1 MSALPSRLVRLG
13 FRCDP
18 FPLLPRPELYY
29 PEPEREQEL
38 KVLHHLLT
46 YTHLLPVVEGPAGI
60 GKTTFLHRLED
71 TAPRHWRSVFLT
83 APPDGMDEA
92 ALLAALSEGFEAPR
106 DSDDPLFTLQEHL
119 ERLTEHGDLP
129 VALIDD
135 AHYLAPEALRL
146 LTVLAVGDEQ
156 LPARLHAALAAERLA
171 PAQIEAVRSLTPEDA
186 PDPLKSI
193 RLLPF
198 DRQQTHDYLAHR
210 IRACGGR
217 PEVLLDADTVAR
229 LHQAAQGLP
238 GQLDTLAR
246 AWLHDEALPA
256 APPPRRRLPVWPLLL
271 APIVAILLWPKDET
285 PTPPTPEET
294 TPQVTRALPLPAL
307 DEPPPATRRT
317 PAAERNALATDERPA
332 TPSSPTTETPT
343 AESAREP
350 EPAPTAG
357 PESPMA
363 DGPPRTAPK
372 PRPVHNPPPAD
383 ETPARPT
390 ESKVPAEPRE
400 RATSAPAPAPAAPEP
415 AAKPADAAPR
425 AAPPAASAP
434 GDGGADLR
442 DEAWLLAQPPGR
454 YTLQV
459 LSSPRREAVLER
471 ARRLRLAA
479 PVAVFRFRHQGRDWY
494 ALVVGAYPDRA
505 SARRAIDAL
514 PPDLRNNR
522 PWVRR
527 LGDVQALIRAAR

>member
-38 KVLHHLLT
+38 KVLLHLLT
-46 YTHLLPVVEGPAGI
+46 YTHLLPVVEGPPGI
-60 GKTTFLHRLED
+60 GKTTFLHRLQD
-71 TAPRHWRSVFLT
+71 IAPRHWRCVFLT

-92 ALLAALSEGFEAPR
+92 ALLAALVAGFEVPQGGGG
-106 DSDDPLFTLQEHL
+106 DPLFALQEHL
-119 ERLTEHGDLP
+119 ERLAERGDSP

-146 LTVLAVGDEQ
+146 LAVLAVGDEQ
-156 LPARLHAALAAERLA
+156 LPARLHAALAAERLT

-186 PDPLKSI
+186 PDPLKPIS
-193 RLLPF
+193 LLPF

-210 IRACGGR
+210 IRACGGH
-217 PEVLLDADTVAR
+217 PEALLDADTVAR

-271 APIVAILLWPKDET
+271 APILAILLWPKDEA
-285 PTPPTPEET
+285 PTPREEPEEA
-294 TPQVTRALPLPAL
+294 TPQVTRALPLPAIDEAPPAARHTPAATATPL
-307 DEPPPATRRT
+307 ADEPPRPTPEPRPAQNPPSADEAPARPTIPNAPAEPPESAPPAKAPEPTAPEPPATRT
-317 PAAERNALATDERPA
+317 AA
-332 TPSSPTTETPT
+332 
-343 AESAREP
+343 
-350 EPAPTAG
+350 PAP
-357 PESPMA
+357 
-363 DGPPRTAPK
+363 
-372 PRPVHNPPPAD
+372 
-383 ETPARPT
+383 ETPA
-390 ESKVPAEPRE
+390 PATNAPPLPEP
-400 RATSAPAPAPAAPEP
+400 SAPAPKAAGEGP
-415 AAKPADAAPR
+415 
-425 AAPPAASAP
+425 
-434 GDGGADLR
+434 R
-442 DEAWLLAQPPGR
+442 DEAWLLAQPPGH

-459 LSSPRREAVLER
+459 LSSPRRAAVLDR
-471 ARRLRLAA
+471 ARRLRLSA

-514 PPDLRNNR
+514 PPDLRRNR